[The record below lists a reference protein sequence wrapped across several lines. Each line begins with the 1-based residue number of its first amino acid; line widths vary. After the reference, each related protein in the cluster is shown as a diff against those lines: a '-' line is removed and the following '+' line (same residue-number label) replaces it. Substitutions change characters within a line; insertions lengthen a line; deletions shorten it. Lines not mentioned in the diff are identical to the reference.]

1 MLRETSSTA
10 SSRRTPSIVLIFLF
24 VILQVLIVVV
34 AFIGG
39 YLIRGWQSDVLLSN
53 SKFPVLSEAYQL
65 LSDNAIIPLPSGKK
79 LEYGMIRGM
88 LQAYNDPFTT
98 FVEPPQHELQT
109 QQLQGKY
116 GGIGVRI
123 ERDAQ
128 NNIYLYPL
136 PDSPALKA
144 GVRDGDRLF
153 KIGPLAMTP
162 KTTNDELQASI
173 RGPIGQK
180 VQVTVGHQPNYAPV
194 DLVIDR
200 QEMALPSIAW
210 NVVPAQPG
218 IGVVHVH
225 IIAQTTPDEVTKA
238 INDLRAQGAT
248 RFIIDVR
255 NNGGGLVDAGVD
267 FARLFLKTGVVIEEQ
282 YRGQPVKAYTTDKP
296 GAFSDLPIVVLMNNG
311 TASAAEIFAG
321 AIQGQKR
328 APLIGSHSY
337 GKDTIQLV
345 FSLSDGSSLHVTSAH
360 WWIPSLQSRS
370 ISGKGL
376 QPDIPLPDNADDGQ
390 FMQAAIQ
397 DILK

>member
-1 MLRETSSTA
+1 MLQETSSTA
-10 SSRRTPSIVLIFLF
+10 SSRRRPSAILIILF
-24 VILQVLIVVV
+24 IIFQILIIVV
-34 AFIGG
+34 AFLGG
-39 YLIRGWQSDVLLSN
+39 FLVRGWRSEVLPST
-53 SKFPVLSEAYQL
+53 SKFPVLSEAYQIL
-65 LSDNAIIPLPSGKK
+65 NENAIIPLPSDQK

-88 LQAYNDPFTT
+88 LQAYNEPFTV

-136 PDSPALKA
+136 PDSPAIKA
-144 GVRDGDRLF
+144 GIKNGDRLL
-153 KIGPLAMTP
+153 KIGPLAISA

-173 RGPIGQK
+173 RGPIGEK
-180 VQVTVGHQPNYAPV
+180 VKVTIGHQPDYAPV
-194 DLVIDR
+194 DLVVDR
-200 QEMALPSIAW
+200 QEVALPSIAW
-210 NVVPAQPG
+210 NLAPTEPSV
-218 IGVVHVH
+218 GVVHVH
-225 IIAQTTPDEVTKA
+225 IIAETTPDEVTKA
-238 INDLRAQGAT
+238 IEDLQNQGAT

-267 FARLFLKTGVVIEEQ
+267 FALLFLKKGVVMEEQ
-282 YRGQPVKAYTTDKP
+282 YRGQPVKSFTADKP
-296 GAFSDLPIVVLMNNG
+296 GVFSDLPMVVLVNNG

-321 AIQGQKR
+321 AVQGQKR
-328 APLIGSHSY
+328 APLIGSHTY

-360 WWIPSLQSRS
+360 WWIPGLQNQS

-376 QPDIPLPDNADDGQ
+376 QPDILLPDSADDGQ
-390 FMQAAIQ
+390 FMQAALQ
-397 DILK
+397 SVLK